1 MGELKQK
8 LKIKLL
14 KDLSALDGFSC
25 GIPLMDNFIH
35 KGFSNCVYSHLCT
48 PYACYDECGGLV
60 AFFAL
65 SFDAL
70 DLDDDDKDDLKE
82 GFSQTSPSLPE
93 GYDIF
98 WEKSRYPA
106 LEITYLAVSTNMQHK
121 GIGYAV
127 FDAIV
132 EHARRQTVAGCQF
145 ITVNALYL
153 PDYSAVDFYYK
164 CGFSRYGNL
173 ATTSD
178 IVPMFYTLYP
188 EERTMED
195 DEDF

>member
-1 MGELKQK
+1 MGELRQK
-8 LKIKLL
+8 LTIRLL
-14 KDLSALDGFSC
+14 KDLHELDGFTC
-25 GIPLMDNFIH
+25 GIRLMDDFISR
-35 KGFSNCVYSHLCT
+35 GFSNCVQSHLCT
-48 PYACYDECGGLV
+48 PYACYDEKETLV

-70 DLDDDDKDDLKE
+70 DLDSDDKDDLKE
-82 GFSQTSPSLPE
+82 GYSQNTSSLPS

-106 LEITYLAVSTNMQHK
+106 LEITYLAVSATMQHK

-132 EHARRQTVAGCQF
+132 DHARRQTVAGCQF
-145 ITVNALYL
+145 ITVNALHTKE
-153 PDYSAVDFYYK
+153 YSAVDFYYK

-173 ATTSD
+173 AITSD
-178 IVPMFYTLYP
+178 IIPMFYTLYP
-188 EERTMED
+188 DERSMDD
-195 DEDF
+195 DEF